1 MKKINIACV
10 IFSVLMASG
19 CYKDKGNYDYTDIK
33 RVEIQFDKISSY
45 TITQGDVL
53 EVNPIYPDFVLAN
66 PDNYEF
72 TWYLNDETRPEWN
85 TMNFKWQINDLMERG
100 NLVIEVRDKSTDVK
114 YMNRAMVTV
123 NGVYTNYY
131 SWMILS
137 DDGGKSKL
145 SF

>member
-1 MKKINIACV
+1 MKKFNIACV
-10 IFSVLMASG
+10 IFSILMASG

-85 TMNFKWQINDLMERG
+85 TMNF
-100 NLVIEVRDKSTDVK
+100 
-114 YMNRAMVTV
+114 
-123 NGVYTNYY
+123 NGRLTTLWNAVL
-131 SWMILS
+131 LS
-137 DDGGKSKL
+137 LK
-145 SF
+145 